1 MANNIKDEMNLPT
14 ICETERSKNKKYIV
28 IAACFLLTVLIA
40 GAAFWA
46 VNNYRNSQFHAPEF
60 DPAAVQGVPEDLPDN
75 VGYSTFNVS
84 GIFDLG
90 ICGVLYN
97 EDGKVEVDLTNISTN
112 DVWLSIL
119 LTDSEGNYLGET
131 GIVKPGEYV
140 KYINIDEN
148 KLPENSEL
156 DANMKVRSYEP
167 ETYYSKG
174 SVNLNVTIQN

>member
-1 MANNIKDEMNLPT
+1 MANNTRNELEFPT
-14 ICETERSKNKKYIV
+14 TCETERTKNRKYIM

-40 GAAFWA
+40 GTAVWA
-46 VNNYRNSQFHAPEF
+46 ISNYRKSQFHAPEF
-60 DPAAVQGVPEDLPDN
+60 DPAAIQGVPENLPEN

-97 EDGKVEVDLTNISTN
+97 ENGKSEVDLTNISTN

-140 KYINIDEN
+140 KYITIDSS
-148 KLPENSEL
+148 KLPSGSET
-156 DANMKVRSYEP
+156 DVNMKVRSYEP